1 MCVFVVQRHLF
12 YLIAIQYESLDVCIL
27 ICASLGACVF
37 MHCTCVGDE
46 PPAGLKKS
54 KRDKPQLDKHVQA
67 ASFELLQ
74 HVSGL
79 DSLTHLSLD

>member
-1 MCVFVVQRHLF
+1 MCF
-12 YLIAIQYESLDVCIL
+12 D
-27 ICASLGACVF
+27 F
-37 MHCTCVGDE
+37 MHCTCLGDE
-46 PPAGLKKS
+46 PPAGLMKS